1 MESNI
6 KSLYCNFQT
15 DSLSLKINKFYFVI
29 SLSLYILV
37 ILSLQIWH
45 NILLNILLRFY
56 EIVYITQTFHSI
68 FFRFT
73 WLTKIKDIFGPEY
86 KFPDDCM
93 TDSVSLTDILSHRT
107 GLISAD
113 LLLQAGVPASVRQYF
128 FSYSWKVIWRWRY
141 FSLF

>member
-1 MESNI
+1 
-6 KSLYCNFQT
+6 
-15 DSLSLKINKFYFVI
+15 
-29 SLSLYILV
+29 
-37 ILSLQIWH
+37 
-45 NILLNILLRFY
+45 
-56 EIVYITQTFHSI
+56 VYITQTFHSI

-113 LLLQAGVPASVRQYF
+113 LLLQAGVPASVTRE
-128 FSYSWKVIWRWRY
+128 K
-141 FSLF
+141 LMK